1 MVLGQLGTR
10 ISAALRKLQE
20 KSVIDEDAIKECMT
34 EIVKALLSAD
44 VNASYIKKLRE
55 QVMLQISLEADAAGT
70 NKRKIVQRAV
80 VSELQKML
88 ESDKKPLKLK
98 KNKQNVVMFVG
109 LQGTGKT
116 TTLAKYAYLFIKK
129 GWRVGLICADTFRA
143 GAFDQLKQNAAKIK
157 APFYGSYSETD
168 PVKLATE
175 GVEYFKSQK
184 FDLIIVDTSGRNK
197 QEEGLFDEMKM
208 LEAAVNP
215 DEIIYVMDSTIGQMC
230 YDQAL
235 AFKNAVKVGS
245 VIMTKLDSGAKGG
258 GALSAVAATQ
268 SPITYIGTG
277 EQFDEFEEF
286 DAKSFIKRILGMGDI
301 DKLFSVVQEAIPLD
315 KQPELLNKIS
325 HGQFSLRDMYEQF
338 QTVLK
343 MGSISNL
350 MSLIPGMNSGLIE
363 KGKEKEGVARIKRF
377 LTMMD
382 SMTDQELDGQKPLI
396 DSRIVRIAR
405 GSGTSVREVNI
416 LIEEYKK
423 FAKMVSKMGKMSLG
437 KANDMQNFMRNPQQM
452 MRKVQSAVDPKML
465 QQLGGSQNMMQMMK
479 EMSKLDMG
487 EMMSQIGK
495 AKKKMKRK

>member
-1 MVLGQLGTR
+1 MVLGQLGSR
-10 ISAALRKLQE
+10 ISGALKKLQE
-20 KSVIDEDAIKECMT
+20 KAVIDDEAIKECLS
-34 EIVKALLSAD
+34 EIVKALLQAD

-55 QVMLQISLEADAAGT
+55 QVMLQVNLESDAAGV
-70 NKRKIVQRAV
+70 NKRKVVQRAV
-80 VSELQKML
+80 IGELQKML
-88 ESDKKPLKLK
+88 ETEKKPAKLRK
-98 KNKQNVVMFVG
+98 GKQSVVMFVG

-116 TTLAKYAYLFIKK
+116 TTIGKYAYHFIKK

-157 APFYGSYSETD
+157 APFYGSYTESD
-168 PVKLATE
+168 PVKIAME
-175 GVEYFKSQK
+175 GVDYFKSQNY
-184 FDLIIVDTSGRNK
+184 DLTIIDTSGRNK
-197 QEEGLFDEMKM
+197 QEEALFEEMKQ
-208 LEAAVNP
+208 LEKTINP
-215 DEIIYVMDSTIGQMC
+215 DEVIFVMDSTIGQSC

-235 AFKNAVKVGS
+235 AFKKAVKVGS
-245 VIMTKLDSGAKGG
+245 VIMTKLDSHAKGG

-268 SPITYIGTG
+268 SPITFIGTG

-286 DAKSFIKRILGMGDI
+286 EAKSFIKRVLGMGDI

-343 MGSISNL
+343 MGSINQL

-363 KGKEKEGVARIKRF
+363 KGKEKEGIARIKRF
-377 LTMMD
+377 MCIMD
-382 SMTDQELDGQKPLI
+382 SMTDQELDGIKAI
-396 DSRIVRIAR
+396 DESRTVRIAR
-405 GSGTSVREVNI
+405 GSGTSVRDVQI

-423 FAKMVSKMGKMSLG
+423 FAKMVQKMGKLSLG

-495 AKKKMKRK
+495 SKKKMKRK